1 MRLSTSA
8 LVLGAASSAMAFQDQ
23 KVLSDP
29 SSKPA
34 VKFGSDFES
43 LASTLKESFGELTAD
58 AKAVWDEVS
67 LLAPDAMAAFK
78 EQVKG
83 IKPKKHDRKPD
94 GDWDHVVKGADV
106 QKLWVEDE
114 SGEPRRLVGGKLAWL
129 CVPAA
134 IYCNNAFIGPYQQTG
149 YNPYDIRSK
158 CEDSGNLCYEGLG
171 YISEY
176 LNKPEVME
184 ALGAEVSSYESC
196 NFQINRDFLMRGDW
210 MKPIYRL
217 VPDLL
222 KQIPVLIYAGD
233 ADFICNWL
241 GNKAWVTQLEWEHGD
256 DFRSADAKDLT
267 VGDKTY
273 GNVQSSHNLTWIQV
287 YGAGHMTPTDEP
299 EGSINFI
306 NRWIAGEWVA
316 K

>member
-67 LLAPDAMAAFK
+67 LLAPDAMAAFQ

-114 SGEPRRLVGGKLAWL
+114 SGEPRRLVGGKLSNYSLRAKKVNPEKL
-129 CVPAA
+129 GVDKVKQFSGYLDDDEKDKHLF
-134 IYCNNAFIGPYQQTG
+134 YCEFFH
-149 YNPYDIRSK
+149 S
-158 CEDSGNLCYEGLG
+158 
-171 YISEY
+171 
-176 LNKPEVME
+176 
-184 ALGAEVSSYESC
+184 
-196 NFQINRDFLMRGDW
+196 
-210 MKPIYRL
+210 
-217 VPDLL
+217 
-222 KQIPVLIYAGD
+222 
-233 ADFICNWL
+233 
-241 GNKAWVTQLEWEHGD
+241 
-256 DFRSADAKDLT
+256 
-267 VGDKTY
+267 
-273 GNVQSSHNLTWIQV
+273 
-287 YGAGHMTPTDEP
+287 
-299 EGSINFI
+299 
-306 NRWIAGEWVA
+306 
-316 K
+316 